1 MSRRTI
7 GRLVRIVVAAGLT
20 GFILWKVHPANV
32 LQAAHGADWR
42 WILCAVLLVLLDRAL
57 NAYRWLV
64 LLRPLAS
71 AAHVRMWPI
80 MRIFFVSTFVGTF
93 LPAGVGDA
101 AVRAYSLAR
110 LDVPAAAAVA
120 SVFMDRMLGV
130 LSILLMAVVGLFL
143 AHDLATQP
151 IVIVALGVTLAA
163 CAVTAL
169 VLFSPAAAH
178 LGRVALRLLP
188 GRRLESAGRALLD
201 AVRDYSSSHRELLNV
216 LAGSLGVQVLRIVQA
231 WFLGLALGV
240 TAPAGAYFA
249 FIPLILLVM
258 LLPVTI
264 YGIGTSQLAF
274 LLFGRVGV
282 SSPQAFAMSVL
293 FLALGVVGNLPGLA
307 LYLTDLGSRQS
318 NGAPSDARR

>member
-1 MSRRTI
+1 MKPRAI
-7 GRLVRIVVAAGLT
+7 GRVARLLVAAGLT
-20 GFILWKVHPANV
+20 TSILWHIHPAQV
-32 LQAAHGADWR
+32 LEATRGTDWR
-42 WILCAVLLVLLDRAL
+42 WIGAAVLLVLVDRAL

-64 LLRPLAS
+64 LLRPLSA
-71 AAHVRMWPI
+71 AAHVPLWPV

-130 LSILLMAVVGLFL
+130 LSILLMAIIGLFF
-143 AHDLATQP
+143 ARDLATQP
-151 IVIVALGVTLAA
+151 VVLVALLAALAA

-169 VLFSPAAAH
+169 IVFNDATAGLAR
-178 LGRVALRLLP
+178 GLL
-188 GRRLESAGRALLD
+188 RRLPWPRVRRVGDALLA
-201 AVRDYSSSHRELLNV
+201 AVQSYSTSHWELLNV

-240 TAPAGAYFA
+240 AAPAGAYFA

-264 YGIGTSQLAF
+264 NGIGTSQLAF
-274 LLFGRVGV
+274 LLFLRVGV
-282 SSPQAFAMSVL
+282 SSAEAFAMSVL
-293 FLALGVVGNLPGLA
+293 FLALGVVGNLPGLF
-307 LYLTDLGSRQS
+307 LYLTEAKPTERMS
-318 NGAPSDARR
+318 ARR

>member
-1 MSRRTI
+1 VKPAAI
-7 GRLVRIVVAAGLT
+7 GRTVRLLVAAGLT
-20 GFILWKVHPANV
+20 GYLLWRTNPGRV
-32 LQAAHGADWR
+32 LEAARDTDWR
-42 WILCAVLLVLLDRAL
+42 WIGAAILLVLVDRAL

-71 AAHVRMWPI
+71 TAHVPVWPV

-101 AVRAYSLAR
+101 AVRAYSLSR

-130 LSILLMAVVGLFL
+130 LSILLMALVGLSF
-143 AHDLATQP
+143 ARDLAAQP
-151 IVIVALGVTLAA
+151 VVVVALLVTLGACGVTGLVVFNDATARLARG
-163 CAVTAL
+163 L
-169 VLFSPAAAH
+169 
-178 LGRVALRLLP
+178 LRLP
-188 GRRLESAGRALLD
+188 WQRVRRVGDALLT
-201 AVRDYSSSHRELLNV
+201 AVQSYSTSHRELLNV

-231 WFLGLALGV
+231 WFIGLSLGV

-264 YGIGTSQLAF
+264 YGLGTSQLAF

-282 SSPQAFAMSVL
+282 SSPESFAMSVL
-293 FLALGVVGNLPGLA
+293 FLALGVVGNLPGLV
-307 LYLTDLGSRQS
+307 LYVS
-318 NGAPSDARR
+318 APEGPQPASARK